1 MSGSITLNDFMQTDI
16 FSTCGLITI
25 SLLNLGKILRYTSS
39 FVKLVKANINVD
51 LNFIYL
57 QGYKWDSRLKY

>member
-1 MSGSITLNDFMQTDI
+1 MQTDI

-39 FVKLVKANINVD
+39 FVKLVKANINVSKIK
-51 LNFIYL
+51 N
-57 QGYKWDSRLKY
+57 YKKDVNGILG